1 MMNGGPMAIVAHPG
15 TQSSLEVAAA
25 LARHGLL
32 LRHLTGL
39 YTGLGWTGRVL
50 GPRLGRFHPDVPV
63 ARVRLRG
70 GEELAAAARSAL
82 YHRLAEA
89 FGFPADALLKAVAS
103 GEFLS
108 ELRAEATELPF
119 ELTVEGEALT
129 DTGGLEQ
136 EYIRLFE
143 VGPGRPPC
151 PLYEGSHRDGRM
163 KIMEELVR
171 FYEHFGLQPDPGDQP
186 DHLCA
191 ELEFMH
197 YLAFKEAAALSR
209 RGPAEAFRLAQ
220 RDFLAR
226 HLCRWLPR
234 LRLRLEALEP
244 PPFYK
249 ALAGVAETFAAADLA
264 VLKRSRAKPDTELV
278 SLPD

>member
-1 MMNGGPMAIVAHPG
+1 M
-15 TQSSLEVAAA
+15 TSLSVK
-25 LARHGLL
+25 G
-32 LRHLTGL
+32 
-39 YTGLGWTGRVL
+39 
-50 GPRLGRFHPDVPV
+50 
-63 ARVRLRG
+63 LRG
-70 GEELAAAARSAL
+70 SEELAAAARSAL
-82 YHRLAEA
+82 YRRLAEA
-89 FGFPADALLKAVAS
+89 FGFPAEATLEAIAS
-103 GEFLS
+103 GQFRS
-108 ELRAEATELPF
+108 ELLAEAAALPF
-119 ELTVEGEALT
+119 KLPVEGEARAALA
-129 DTGGLEQ
+129 GGDELEQ

-151 PLYEGSHRDGRM
+151 PLYEGSHRGGRM

-209 RGPAEAFRLAQ
+209 RGPAGAFRLAQ
-220 RDFLAR
+220 RDFLER

-234 LRLRLEALEP
+234 LRLRLETLEP

-249 ALAGVAETFAAADLA
+249 ALAGVAEAFAAADLA
-264 VLKRSRAKPDTELV
+264 AIKRSRAKPDTELV

>member
-1 MMNGGPMAIVAHPG
+1 M
-15 TQSSLEVAAA
+15 TSLS
-25 LARHGLL
+25 LKG
-32 LRHLTGL
+32 
-39 YTGLGWTGRVL
+39 
-50 GPRLGRFHPDVPV
+50 
-63 ARVRLRG
+63 LRG
-70 GEELAAAARSAL
+70 REELAAAARSAL

-89 FGFPADALLKAVAS
+89 FSFPADELLEAVAS
-103 GEFLS
+103 GRFLS
-108 ELRAEATELPF
+108 ELLAEAAALPF
-119 ELTVEGEALT
+119 ELPVEGEARADLARG
-129 DTGGLEQ
+129 DELEQ

-151 PLYEGSHRDGRM
+151 PLYEGSHRGGRM

-191 ELEFMH
+191 ELEFIH

-220 RDFLAR
+220 RDFLER

-234 LRLRLEALEP
+234 LRLRLETLEP

-249 ALAGVAETFAAADLA
+249 ALAGVAGAFAAADLA
-264 VLKRSRAKPDTELV
+264 ALKRSRAKPDSELV

>member
-1 MMNGGPMAIVAHPG
+1 MTPL
-15 TQSSLEVAAA
+15 SLK
-25 LARHGLL
+25 G
-32 LRHLTGL
+32 
-39 YTGLGWTGRVL
+39 
-50 GPRLGRFHPDVPV
+50 
-63 ARVRLRG
+63 LRG
-70 GEELAAAARSAL
+70 SEELGAAARSAF
-82 YHRLAEA
+82 YRRLGEA
-89 FGFPADALLKAVAS
+89 FGFPADELLEAVAS
-103 GEFLS
+103 GRFLS
-108 ELRAEATELPF
+108 ELLTEAAALPF
-119 ELTVEGEALT
+119 ELPIEGEARAAL
-129 DTGGLEQ
+129 TGGGELEQ

-171 FYEHFGLQPDPGDQP
+171 FFEHFGLQPDPGDQP

-209 RGPAEAFRLAQ
+209 RGPAGAFRLAQ
-220 RDFLAR
+220 RDFLSR

-234 LRLRLEALEP
+234 LRLRLETLEP
-244 PPFYK
+244 PPFYR
-249 ALAGVAETFAAADLA
+249 ALAGVAEAFAAADLA
-264 VLKRSRAKPDTELV
+264 SLKRSRAKPDTELV

>member
-1 MMNGGPMAIVAHPG
+1 MTPL
-15 TQSSLEVAAA
+15 SLK
-25 LARHGLL
+25 G
-32 LRHLTGL
+32 
-39 YTGLGWTGRVL
+39 
-50 GPRLGRFHPDVPV
+50 
-63 ARVRLRG
+63 LRG
-70 GEELAAAARSAL
+70 SEELGAAARSAF
-82 YHRLAEA
+82 YRRLGEA
-89 FGFPADALLKAVAS
+89 FGFPADELLEAVAS
-103 GEFLS
+103 GRFLS
-108 ELRAEATELPF
+108 ELLAEAAALPF
-119 ELTVEGEALT
+119 ELPVEGEARAALAS
-129 DTGGLEQ
+129 GGELEQ

-171 FYEHFGLQPDPGDQP
+171 FFEHFGLQPDPGDQP

-209 RGPAEAFRLAQ
+209 RGPAGAFRLAQ
-220 RDFLAR
+220 RDFLSR

-234 LRLRLEALEP
+234 LRLRLETLEP
-244 PPFYK
+244 PPFYR
-249 ALAGVAETFAAADLA
+249 ALAGVAEAFAAADLA
-264 VLKRSRAKPDTELV
+264 SLKRSRAKPDTELV